1 MVTMRD
7 VVDGVVDIG
16 DIARVN
22 VYLDMLNDVEENENN
37 KITEKYERR

>member
-7 VVDGVVDIG
+7 VVDGVVDTG